1 MSRLL
6 KVLCFAFAVVAMG
19 AFAASCGSSNAQY
32 RVVNAIPNTTT
43 FDANGFA
50 IYMNGSNLWPNVCFT
65 CVEPTSSGKYQSVS
79 GGSDTLDV
87 YPQSQAGQTG
97 ATPVI
102 NSALNLH
109 GGTQYTVVLAGNS
122 TATGATYPLVAQVI
136 TDTNP
141 TPASGDA
148 GLRIIDTSLALGAV
162 DIYAVPTGTACCPS
176 ATKIA
181 SGLVYPG
188 NINGGYQN
196 LGIPPNSS
204 VTIWVTFANT
214 TSIIPTQRNVLSG
227 INAGQNYTYVLMDQ
241 TGGGSPQQFVFLTP

>member
-6 KVLCFAFAVVAMG
+6 KVLCFALAVVAMG
-19 AFAASCGSSNAQY
+19 AFAASCGSSKAQY

-43 FDANGFA
+43 FDAQGFA
-50 IYMNGSNLWPNVCFT
+50 VYMNGTGVLTNFAFKS
-65 CVEPTSSGKYQSVS
+65 TSSSGGKYLSVS

-97 ATPVI
+97 ATAVI

-109 GGTQYTVVLAGNS
+109 GGTQYTVILAGNS
-122 TATGATYPLVAQVI
+122 TASGATYPLVAQVI
-136 TDTNP
+136 TDNNP
-141 TPASGDA
+141 TPTSGDA
-148 GLRIIDTSLALGAV
+148 GLRIIDTSLVLGAV

-188 NINGGYQN
+188 NINSDYLN
-196 LGIPPNSS
+196 LGIPTNPS

-214 TSIIPTQRNVLSG
+214 TSIISTTNNVLSG
-227 INAGQNYTYVLMDQ
+227 INAGQNYTFVLVDN